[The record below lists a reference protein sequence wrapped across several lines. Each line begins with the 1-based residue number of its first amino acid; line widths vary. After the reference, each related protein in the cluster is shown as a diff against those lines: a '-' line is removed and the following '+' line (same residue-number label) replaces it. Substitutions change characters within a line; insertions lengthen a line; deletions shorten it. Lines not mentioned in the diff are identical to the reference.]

1 MRSGW
6 SRQKSS
12 QMLGSRPSAL
22 VEPSICKAA
31 VAQPQKKSGGKESE
45 ELVMH
50 EDSRRRE
57 RLRQRW
63 LKLLPEQDP
72 EPVLEAYS
80 QPGRGY
86 HNLEHLEEVL
96 QWVDQVPLGER
107 EKQRLSLALFYHD
120 AVYDGK
126 RNDNEQASAEW
137 CRRDLGERAEVELI
151 LDTRH
156 SAQPTSPLGLWMVDI
171 DLAVLGAER
180 SRFDRYE
187 KGVRQEYSWV
197 PWFLFRRKRKQILLQ
212 FLERP
217 KLYFTEFFRQRLEAS
232 ARANLQ
238 RAVAAL

>member
-1 MRSGW
+1 MDT
-6 SRQKSS
+6 Q
-12 QMLGSRPSAL
+12 
-22 VEPSICKAA
+22 
-31 VAQPQKKSGGKESE
+31 
-45 ELVMH
+45 
-50 EDSRRRE
+50 DSLRRE

-63 LKLLPEQDP
+63 QKLLPELDSAP
-72 EPVLEAYS
+72 LLEAYS

-96 QWVDQVPLGER
+96 EWVDRVPLPEH
-107 EKQRLSLALFYHD
+107 EKDRLSLALFYHD

-126 RNDNEQASAEW
+126 RGDNEQASADW

-156 SAQPTSPLGLWMVDI
+156 SAQPASELGRWMVDI
-171 DLAVLGAER
+171 DLSVLGAEP

-187 KGVRQEYSWV
+187 QGVRQEYSWV

-217 KLYFTEFFRQRLEAS
+217 HLYFTEFFRQRLETS